1 LTVLVNRGGLVDGC
15 CDDGRVSVSIDV
27 SGVADDQYVFAP
39 SPLADLGSALHLL
52 VEPGH
57 HAQQGGWI
65 AAAEAQLD
73 PDLMDRI
80 VTADYLWRTS
90 RSDMLLPSHPKA
102 TLAEE
107 LDVIDQLDDETW
119 VRTALMTSSCGVVPL
134 RDDLRSPLVDDT
146 ARTVARE
153 RAASRGARQLDFV
166 DYILADPTAARSW
179 LRRLLEDCA
188 TGFFAAAWRRV
199 GGRLA
204 ADVRHKR
211 DLLARHGLE
220 RTLAAVSS
228 AVTLSA
234 SGERIVVDKLQD
246 RAASSVGVGL
256 TFTPSAFSHPHL
268 LVVYAPG
275 WRPVIHYPLLDT
287 PSEPSVSVAAVQ
299 DRLHALDHPV
309 RLRLLRSIARGPQTT
324 AQLAETWLLTPP
336 EVSRHLAILKN
347 AAVITAARRGRYVN
361 YELDLTA
368 NARLG
373 TDLIEA
379 LLR

>member
-1 LTVLVNRGGLVDGC
+1 M
-15 CDDGRVSVSIDV
+15 SVSIDV
-27 SGVADDQYVFAP
+27 SGVTEDQYVFAP

-52 VEPGH
+52 AEPAH
-57 HAQQGGWI
+57 HAGQAGWI
-65 AAAEAQLD
+65 TAAGAQID

-80 VTADYLWRTS
+80 LTADYLWRTS
-90 RSDMLLPSHPKA
+90 RSDMLLPPRPKP

-119 VRTALMTSSCGVVPL
+119 VRTALMTSSCGAVPL
-134 RDDLRSPLVDDT
+134 RDDLRSPLVDGT
-146 ARTVARE
+146 ARRIARE
-153 RAASRGARQLDFV
+153 RAASRGARQLDFA
-166 DYILADPTAARSW
+166 DSILADPAAARTW

-199 GGRLA
+199 AGRLA
-204 ADVRHKR
+204 SDVRHKR
-211 DLLARHGLE
+211 DLLARHGLQ
-220 RTLAAVSS
+220 RTLAAISP
-228 AVTLSA
+228 AVTLSPA
-234 SGERIVVDKLQD
+234 GERIIVDKLQD
-246 RAASSVGVGL
+246 RSASAAGAGL

-268 LVVYAPG
+268 LVVYAAG
-275 WRPVIHYPLLDT
+275 WQPVIHYPLLAT
-287 PSEPSVSVAAVQ
+287 PSEQSVSIAAIQ

-324 AQLAETWLLTPP
+324 AHLADAWLLTPP

-347 AAVITAARRGRYVN
+347 AGIVTPTRRGRYVS
-361 YELDLTA
+361 YELDLAA

>member
-1 LTVLVNRGGLVDGC
+1 M
-15 CDDGRVSVSIDV
+15 
-27 SGVADDQYVFAP
+27 SGVAEDQYVFAA
-39 SPLADLGSALHLL
+39 SPLGDLGSALHLL

-57 HAQQGGWI
+57 HSEQAGWI
-65 AAAEAQLD
+65 AAERTQLD

-90 RSDMLLPSHPKA
+90 RSDMLLPSRPQPSLTA
-102 TLAEE
+102 E
-107 LDVIDQLDDETW
+107 LDALDRLDDEAW

-134 RDDLRSPLVDDT
+134 RDDLGSPLVDEA
-146 ARTVARE
+146 ARQLARE
-153 RAASRGARQLDFV
+153 RAAARGARQAEFV
-166 DYILADPTAARSW
+166 DTVLADPAACRAW

-188 TGFFAAAWRRV
+188 TGFFNEAWRRV
-199 GGRLA
+199 TGRLA
-204 ADVRHKR
+204 AEVRHKR

-220 RTLAAVSS
+220 RTLTAVSGALS
-228 AVTLSA
+228 LSA
-234 SGERIVVDKLQD
+234 SGDRIVVDKLQD
-246 RAASSVGVGL
+246 RGASAVGTGV

-275 WRPVIHYPLLDT
+275 WQPVIHYPLLDT
-287 PSEPSVSVAAVQ
+287 PSDPSVSVATIQ

-324 AQLAETWLLTPP
+324 GQLAQAWLLTAP
-336 EVSRHLAILKN
+336 EVSRHLAILKK
-347 AAVITAARRGRYVN
+347 AGIVTTDRDGRYVS
-361 YELDLTA
+361 YHLDLAA